1 MDSWQWLSTSSWF
14 SVTDSCI
21 LSQCRA
27 DSLWICV
34 MFGHGKSVLRKLGQP
49 DKRCICCKS
58 RMSCGIRSYNKC
70 SKCCHRPWHSP
81 TIVLPLIYYPVMICC
96 LKSGQTSA
104 VSDVSEVYG
113 EKCFAEHCIT
123 LSFAKTTVLNLC
135 SRPKKPNENKVMLPV
150 LTAGRQSRRLRRP
163 TNKPENCGSSI
174 FHRRT
179 ESMEPAADWTEK
191 NTINI
196 CLSLRTENISFQLCI
211 LLWITWYNDYVMHP
225 QSYSRGLRNR
235 KTYANANAKKICS
248 ICPYRCN

>member
-135 SRPKKPNENKVMLPV
+135 SRPKNQMKIKWC
-150 LTAGRQSRRLRRP
+150 SR
-163 TNKPENCGSSI
+163 S
-174 FHRRT
+174 
-179 ESMEPAADWTEK
+179 
-191 NTINI
+191 
-196 CLSLRTENISFQLCI
+196 SLRDASRG
-211 LLWITWYNDYVMHP
+211 DYVVP
-225 QSYSRGLRNR
+225 RTNR
-235 KTYANANAKKICS
+235 KTADRAFSTAAPRAWNQLPTELKRTQSSSAFRRGLKMFLLSRAYCS
-248 ICPYRCN
+248 E